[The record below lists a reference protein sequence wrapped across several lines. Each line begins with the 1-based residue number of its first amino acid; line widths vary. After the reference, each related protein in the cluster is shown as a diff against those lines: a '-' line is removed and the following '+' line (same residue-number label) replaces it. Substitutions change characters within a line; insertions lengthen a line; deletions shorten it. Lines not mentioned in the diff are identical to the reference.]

1 MTINT
6 DKLGWLVAAAL
17 AGAMSVG
24 ALSGFQGNTAP
35 KFASVDIAKVF
46 DESTLAATNTT
57 AIEDARK
64 LRAGILEFVNAN
76 RAMETKDAQ
85 RFADLSSKG
94 AAATPAEKTEID
106 KLKVSATEA
115 TRKQRELQ
123 TKNPLTDA
131 DKASLTDYAAKV
143 QANNALLGQLQ
154 GKYEGDLQNML
165 RDSREKTLV
174 RVREVIK
181 SLAARGG
188 YTVVFSSEAAPYA
201 ATDLTDDA
209 LKALKK

>member
-46 DESTLAATNTT
+46 DESTLAATNTD
-57 AIEDARK
+57 AIEAARK
-64 LRAGILEFVNAN
+64 QRAGILEFVNQN
-76 RAMETKDAQ
+76 RAMEAKDAQ
-85 RFADLSSKG
+85 RFADLSLK
-94 AAATPAEKTEID
+94 ATPSAAEKTEID
-106 KLKVSATEA
+106 KLKAAGTEA

-131 DKASLTDYAAKV
+131 DKALLQDYAAKV

-165 RDSREKTLV
+165 RDSREKTLG
-174 RVREVIK
+174 RVRDVIK
-181 SLAARGG
+181 SIAAKGG

-201 ATDLTDDA
+201 ATDLTGEA
-209 LKALKK
+209 LKALK

>member
-1 MTINT
+1 MTIKT

-46 DESTLAATNTT
+46 DESSLAATNTT

-85 RFADLSSKG
+85 RLSDLMAKG
-94 AAATPAEKTEID
+94 DAASAAEKSEIEKIKTAAAE
-106 KLKVSATEA
+106 S

-131 DKASLTDYAAKV
+131 DKAALSDYAAKV

-174 RVREVIK
+174 RVRDVIK
-181 SLAARGG
+181 SIAAKGG

-201 ATDLTDDA
+201 SNDLTDEA
-209 LKALKK
+209 LKTLKK

>member
-85 RFADLSSKG
+85 RLADLSAKG
-94 AAATPAEKTEID
+94 DTATATEKTEID
-106 KLKVSATEA
+106 KLKAAAAES

-131 DKASLTDYAAKV
+131 DKAALTDYATKV
-143 QANNALLGQLQ
+143 QANNALLGTLQ
-154 GKYEGDLQNML
+154 GKYEADLQNML

-174 RVREVIK
+174 RVRDVIK
-181 SLAARGG
+181 SLAAKGG
-188 YTVVFSSEAAPYA
+188 YTVVFSAESAPYA
-201 ATDLTDDA
+201 ANDLTDDA